1 MSTPESAR
9 VSMREHFQIH
19 ATYYK
24 WGMPHIQ
31 MGHATY
37 TNESCHISN
46 HWKSKGHH
54 ARTFANESCHI
65 YEWGMPHIY
74 GRHAMYTNEFWYIS
88 HHWKRKGL
96 HTRARRFRSR
106 CIDSSS
112 QRTCSHVAHIQ
123 MGHVT
128 SRAPR
133 SVDSYTNKCVL
144 MSLKS
149 MRHVISLH
157 FRVRPC
163 EMTRNDAFILV
174 ICEHIYMTQEHILYT
189 TQEHILW
196 HDESLQWSKW
206 RRNDAFILVICEHIY
221 WYEIPRTMRGLVV
234 SIHIRECV
242 LMTLIL
248 TFHIR
253 ECVLMSF
260 I

>member
-9 VSMREHFQIH
+9 VSMRENFQIH

-74 GRHAMYTNEFWYIS
+74 GRHAMYTKEFWYIS

-157 FRVRPC
+157 FRVRRC
-163 EMTRNDAFILV
+163 EMT
-174 ICEHIYMTQEHILYT
+174 
-189 TQEHILW
+189 
-196 HDESLQWSKW
+196 
-206 RRNDAFILVICEHIY
+206 RNDAFILVICEHIY

-234 SIHIRECV
+234 SIHIRECD

-248 TFHIR
+248 TSHIR